1 MPGIAVKRTG
11 KAGRQEVILAA
22 LRRAPAM
29 RVHELADWLTVS
41 PETIRRDLAELDER
55 GLISRTYGGAVRPVT
70 YEPALTERQTL
81 MVEERRAIAAAAAD
95 RIEATDILMIGGG
108 ATTLHF
114 ARELAAREMPL
125 TVITHAFSIAMAL
138 SANPRI
144 EVLMLPG
151 KYDGREGLIHGADTI
166 EALAR
171 FHANKAVLGA
181 SGLSD
186 EGPNDASMA
195 PGLVYGAM
203 MRRAAE
209 TLVLADHG
217 KFGRPSLVVYGAWSA
232 TTTLVSDR
240 APDGDLA
247 AALEEA
253 SAAVL
258 VGSPAP

>member
-1 MPGIAVKRTG
+1 MAGTLAKRTG
-11 KAGRQEVILAA
+11 KTGRQEVIVAA
-22 LRRAPAM
+22 LKRSPAM
-29 RVHELADWLTVS
+29 RVHELAEWLDVS
-41 PETIRRDLAELDER
+41 PETIRRDLAELDGR

-70 YEPALTERQTL
+70 FEPALVERQSL
-81 MVEERRAIAAAAAD
+81 MVEERRRIAVAAAE
-95 RIEATDILMIGGG
+95 RVERNDILMIGGG

-138 SANPRI
+138 AAAPRL

-151 KYDGREGLIHGADTI
+151 KYDSREGLIHGADTI
-166 EALAR
+166 EALGR

-203 MRRAAE
+203 MRRATE

-217 KFGRPSLVVYGAWSA
+217 KFGRPSLLVYGAWSA
-232 TTTLVSDR
+232 TTTLVTDETP
-240 APDGDLA
+240 AGDLA
-247 AALEEA
+247 AALEDA
-253 SAAVL
+253 GAAVI
-258 VGSPAP
+258 VG